1 MTGLG
6 GDYLAQLNGYIK
18 LHRSML
24 NWSWHAD
31 PNTAWLFV
39 NLLLLA
45 NCAPAEWK
53 GMKIDRGQVIT
64 GRKALSEQTGIS
76 EQSVR
81 TSLNRLKSTGE
92 ITIKPTNK
100 FSLITIVNYEK
111 FQGSDVKS
119 TRKSTSNLANN
130 QPATNHNVR
139 IKEEKEIK
147 TRFACTQEGVTDDA
161 ITEGYYAGMRMR

>member
-24 NWSWHAD
+24 NWGWHTD

-39 NLLLLA
+39 NLLMMA

-53 GMKIDRGQVIT
+53 GVKIERGQLII

-76 EQSVR
+76 EQSIR
-81 TSLNRLKSTGE
+81 TSLDRLKSTGE
-92 ITIKPTNK
+92 ITSKSTNK
-100 FSLITIVNYEK
+100 FTLITIVNYEK
-111 FQGSDVKS
+111 FQGSDG
-119 TRKSTSNLANN
+119 KSTSKLTSKLTNN

-139 IKEEKEIK
+139 INEEEKEEY
-147 TRFACTQEGVTDDA
+147 TPRYAWPSEGD
-161 ITEGYYAGMRMR
+161 EE

>member
-1 MTGLG
+1 M
-6 GDYLAQLNGYIK
+6 AQLNGYIK

-24 NWSWHAD
+24 NWGWHTD

-39 NLLLLA
+39 NLLMMA
-45 NCAPAEWK
+45 NCSPAEWK
-53 GMKIDRGQVIT
+53 GVKIDRGQVIT

-111 FQGSDVKS
+111 FQGSDAKS
-119 TRKSTSNLANN
+119 TSKSTSNLTNN
-130 QPATNHNVR
+130 QPATNHNAR
-139 IKEEKEIK
+139 INKEEKEVY
-147 TRFACTQEGVTDDA
+147 TPRYAWPSEGD
-161 ITEGYYAGMRMR
+161 EE